1 MRYYV
6 LSDDGQKYGPADVAT
21 LNGWIAENRLM
32 PHQMLEE
39 EASGARFAARAVTGL
54 NFPTQPAAAGTPTG
68 GPGYSGYYRGDAASA
83 DDGSRD
89 LQVAWILFGV
99 SFLACCVA
107 NFGGFIIPGVGVYYA
122 NQARKKGH
130 PKATAPFVLNLIWV
144 VSLVILMIL
153 SVALQG
159 MIRSGQIPIPG
170 RTVR

>member
-21 LNGWIAENRLM
+21 LNGWIAENRLL

-39 EASGARFAARAVTGL
+39 EASGARFAARAVPGL
-54 NFPTQPAAAGTPTG
+54 NFPTAPADSATPAG
-68 GPGYSGYYRGDAASA
+68 GPAYSGYYRGDTSA

-99 SFLACCVA
+99 SFLACCA
-107 NFGGFIIPGVGVYYA
+107 TSFGGFLVPGVGVYFA

-130 PKATAPFVLNLIWV
+130 PKATTPFVLNMIWL
-144 VSLVILMIL
+144 VSLVLLFVL
-153 SVALQG
+153 SIALRG
-159 MIRSGQIPIPG
+159 MIQSGQIKIPG
-170 RTVR
+170 RTA